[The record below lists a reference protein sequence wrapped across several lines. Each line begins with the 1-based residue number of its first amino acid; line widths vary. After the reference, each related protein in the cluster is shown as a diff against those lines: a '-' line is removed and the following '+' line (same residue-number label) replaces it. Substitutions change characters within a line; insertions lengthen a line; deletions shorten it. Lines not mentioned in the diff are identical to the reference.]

1 MQQEIITKERKIF
14 ELERKL
20 KSKEDEIERLKQ
32 ERDRLQQ
39 ELDKTI
45 LELKRTKIELALCE
59 ERKNE
64 SEQCYKNEI
73 KYLIDKL
80 LKTKNKLNKERQ
92 IREDDDQLEAV
103 LQQ

>member
-1 MQQEIITKERKIF
+1 MQSEF
-14 ELERKL
+14 
-20 KSKEDEIERLKQ
+20 
-32 ERDRLQQ
+32 
-39 ELDKTI
+39 DKTL

-80 LKTKNKLNKERQ
+80 LKAKSKLSKEREA
-92 IREDDDQLEAV
+92 REEEDLRSQPG
-103 LQQ
+103 